1 MEGAEEEP
9 MADGPYLLGIDF
21 GTGGARVGIF
31 DAAGGPQ
38 GFSSVEFA
46 TTHPRAGWAE
56 QDPNEWWSALVQAT
70 RGALEESGVSADDIV
85 GISLDGTSATVVAA
99 DADGNA
105 LRPALLWMDVR
116 AADQADRIANTAHPA
131 LKYNGYGAV
140 SAEWGLPKAMWIKE
154 NEPDTWN
161 SAVHVADEVDWVSA
175 RLTGEWAGNINSA
188 ASKFYHDR
196 DEGGFPTDLFDQV
209 GVPDLM
215 DKYPTDIKDLGVVV
229 GGLKADVAQELGL
242 KEGTPVAAGGID
254 AYMGQL
260 GLGVVEPGKI
270 ALITGSSH
278 VMLGQAAK
286 PIHGKGF
293 WGSYTDA
300 LVPGQYTVEAGQ
312 VSTGSVVAWF
322 KNNFGGAA
330 NAEAEKRGV
339 DPYVIL
345 NEMAEKVAPGSEGL
359 LVLDYFQGNRSPYT
373 DPLAR
378 GQISGLSLVHGAG
391 HVFRAI
397 LEGICYGTEH
407 IFRALRDNG
416 FEPRVNVVS
425 GGPTK
430 SELWMQLHADISN
443 VPIAFTKVG
452 EGPVLG
458 SAMLAAVGAGI
469 HSDLKEASDKMV
481 HTDRTIEPNQ
491 ERHEQYQFYVDRYIE
506 MYPKVKDEM
515 HALVRHEAS
524 QTKA

>member
-1 MEGAEEEP
+1 MAE
-9 MADGPYLLGIDF
+9 GPYLMGIDF
-21 GTGGARVGIF
+21 GTGGVRVGFF
-31 DAAGGPQ
+31 DREGTPAG
-38 GFSSVEFA
+38 FTSVEYA

-56 QDPNEWWSALVQAT
+56 QDPNEWWSALAQAT
-70 RGALEESGVSADDIV
+70 RGALEASGVSPDDV
-85 GISLDGTSATVVAA
+85 AGISLDGTSATVVAS
-99 DADGNA
+99 DANDQP

-140 SAEWGLPKAMWIKE
+140 SAEWGLPKTMWLKE
-154 NEPDTWN
+154 KEPDTWN
-161 SAVHVADEVDWVSA
+161 NAAHIADQVDWVSA
-175 RLTGEWAGNINSA
+175 RLTGQWTGNINSA

-196 DEGGFPTDLFDQV
+196 DEGGFPTALYEQV

-215 DKYPTDIKDLGVVV
+215 DKYPTNLEDLGTPV
-229 GGLKADVAQELGL
+229 GELTQEAADHIGLKA
-242 KEGTPVAAGGID
+242 GTPVAAGGID

-278 VMLGQAAK
+278 VMLGQAAA

-322 KNNFGGAA
+322 KNNFAGDAVA
-330 NAEAEKRGV
+330 KAKERDV

-407 IFRALRDNG
+407 IFRSLRANG

-443 VPIAFTKVG
+443 VPISFTKVG

-458 SAMLAAVGAGI
+458 SAMLAAVGAGMYP
-469 HSDLKEASDKMV
+469 DLKAASDKMV
-481 HTDRTIEPNQ
+481 HTERTIEPDQ

-524 QTKA
+524 T